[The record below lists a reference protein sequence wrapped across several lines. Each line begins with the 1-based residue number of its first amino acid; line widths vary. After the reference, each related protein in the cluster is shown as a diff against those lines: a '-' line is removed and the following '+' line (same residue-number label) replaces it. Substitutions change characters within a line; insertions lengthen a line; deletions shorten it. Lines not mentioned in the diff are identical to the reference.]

1 LIKAKIL
8 EGYLQDNL
16 VEYLDAKDSD
26 ASSDHEQDHGPT
38 IVERF
43 DSVMSAKTDYLDN
56 ELASGRVSINQK

>member
-1 LIKAKIL
+1 M
-8 EGYLQDNL
+8 QDNL